1 MSCRTARPP
10 ILTTAMPWPQPTARA
25 ILVLHLAAG
34 LPLIALAVWFGVVD
48 SPASRRC
55 ASCGVEGYV
64 IAAHVAA
71 ALWLGGVI
79 AATAAA
85 RRQAEQGIAAP
96 GRRTRLALG
105 AAALFTLAALRWHA
119 LFGLPAVAGMAVSFF
134 LGPAGALWWLLRTVA
149 WLKRPAVPAQ
159 LQSSLI
165 AAWIGLAVL
174 LPGLFG
180 WIWADRVQW
189 LVF

>member
-1 MSCRTARPP
+1 
-10 ILTTAMPWPQPTARA
+10 MPWPPPTSRA
-25 ILVLHLAAG
+25 ILALHLATG

-48 SPASRRC
+48 SPASGRC

-85 RRQAEQGIAAP
+85 RRQAEHGVAAP
-96 GRRTRLALG
+96 GPRTQLALAG
-105 AAALFTLAALRWHA
+105 AALFTLAALRWHA

-134 LGPAGALWWLLRTVA
+134 LGPAGALWWLLRTAA
-149 WLKRPAVPAQ
+149 WLTRPAVPAQ
-159 LQSSLI
+159 LHSSLI
-165 AAWIGLAVL
+165 AAWLGLAVL

-180 WIWADRVQW
+180 WIWAERVQW